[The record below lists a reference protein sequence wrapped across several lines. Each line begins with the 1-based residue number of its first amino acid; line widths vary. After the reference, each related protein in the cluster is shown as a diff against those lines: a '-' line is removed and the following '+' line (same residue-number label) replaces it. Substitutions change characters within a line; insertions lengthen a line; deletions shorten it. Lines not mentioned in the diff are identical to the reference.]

1 MRIGLLASGDGSNLQ
16 AILDAC
22 RDGRLA
28 AVPAV
33 MIGNNSAARC
43 FERATAAGVP
53 TVHISSL
60 THPDDA
66 DRDAA
71 TLATLLAHRA
81 TIVCVA
87 GYMKKL
93 GPRTVEA
100 YRNRI
105 LNVHPALLP
114 DFGGTGM
121 YGERV
126 HAAVLRSGA
135 TESGASVHLVD
146 EVYDH
151 GPVLAQSRVAVREED
166 DVQSLAARVLGAEH
180 RLYVDTLC
188 RIADGDIVLQPHAPA
203 RDRGDRVSSERTD
216 RG

>member
-1 MRIGLLASGDGSNLQ
+1 MRIGFLASGDGSNLQ
-16 AILDAC
+16 AMLDAC
-22 RDGRLA
+22 ADGRLA
-28 AVPAV
+28 AIPAV
-33 MIGNNSAARC
+33 MIGNNSKARC

-66 DRDAA
+66 ERDGV
-71 TLATLLAHRA
+71 TLAALHAHRA

-93 GPRTVEA
+93 GPQTVAA

-105 LNVHPALLP
+105 LNIHPALLP
-114 DFGGTGM
+114 DYGGDGM

-126 HAAVLRSGA
+126 HAAVLRAGA

-146 EVYDH
+146 EIYDH
-151 GPVLAQSRVAVREED
+151 GPLVAQARVPVLPDD
-166 DVQSLAARVLGAEH
+166 DVQTLAARVLVEEH
-180 RLYVDTLC
+180 RLYVDTLR
-188 RIADGDIVLQPHAPA
+188 RIADGRITLPA
-203 RDRGDRVSSERTD
+203 RRVRE
-216 RG
+216 